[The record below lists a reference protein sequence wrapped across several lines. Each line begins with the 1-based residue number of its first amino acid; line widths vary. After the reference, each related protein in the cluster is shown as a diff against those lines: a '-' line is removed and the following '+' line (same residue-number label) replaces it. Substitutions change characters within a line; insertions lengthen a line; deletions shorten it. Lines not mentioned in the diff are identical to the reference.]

1 MNQAAFPPFGS
12 DSSNPITLFLDLLD
26 RLGQMTFQEYLIG
39 IAVIMGVI
47 VVWGLFSMIYLAI
60 WPDLP
65 GPSSDMPSQREIN
78 EQRAREQEA

>member
-12 DSSNPITLFLDLLD
+12 DSSNPITLFLDLFD
-26 RLGQMTFQEYLIG
+26 RLGQVTFQEYLIG

-47 VVWGLFSMIYLAI
+47 VVWGLFSLIYLAI

-65 GPSSDMPSQREIN
+65 TPSSNWSSHEEIY